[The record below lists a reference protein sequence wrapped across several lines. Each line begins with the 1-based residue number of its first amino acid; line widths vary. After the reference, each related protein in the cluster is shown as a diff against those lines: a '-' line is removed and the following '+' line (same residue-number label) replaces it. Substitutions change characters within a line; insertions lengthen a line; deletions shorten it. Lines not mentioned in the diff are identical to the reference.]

1 MCCADFKFYLNRQGV
16 RGAKGDK
23 GDKGFSPS
31 ISLGKNTQEEFT
43 LFITNEDETIETPN
57 IKEGLVPEDR
67 GGTYVRKDPETGLQ
81 YYGDANIST
90 TDSVGE
96 VQLASYDDLKNTE
109 LGDVEPEQQP
119 AAGKAVE
126 GLGAKEY
133 FASKEDLST
142 VSSQV
147 NKNTE
152 DIAHNTQDI
161 EDNAYNI
168 QNLGNMTNTLETE
181 VNSIKVNLNNAQGEI
196 EALQTGK
203 QNKLVEGDNIT
214 LTNNDDGTTTISSSG
229 GGGGTGDVTAAGNNT
244 FTGNNIFKG
253 NSLNVGNDNEYS
265 AVAEFDNVFYNPI
278 DVNGVV
284 DTVLQ
289 SKGGVTLGSSYSN
302 NKLQSNTRQEY
313 YSPTKRETYLSTIFN
328 TGNLR
333 FGNGLT
339 VKRVES
345 DYDASPAV
353 IRDTYFEISTS
364 GSQGSPLDE
373 FIEGSTDTNTTT
385 ITAKDGK
392 ALKLN
397 APTIAIG
404 DNLVNTTEP
413 DRMQLYLKQ
422 GDIAA
427 GDNITIEETAT
438 GIKVSAS
445 GGEAPTNMVTTDTRQ
460 DITGS
465 KTFKN
470 DTGMTIAQTS
480 NLGNKVVISPYGTS
494 NTLNNSLIG
503 IREQSAHTWNIAAGF
518 AASKFRIQNPI
529 TKVESGEGS
538 ASSSGDRPLLTVGKI
553 TAGDNITITDNGNTG
568 ITISATGGGSTSTS
582 NNGIE
587 GDYKVKHGI
596 VDCPNGLVEFTPTSR
611 DITIKNGIV
620 LNCAGNGNAKTTIAT
635 AISHT
640 LTSPA
645 SDITLFYAEGTI
657 LECGKVDWSE
667 TEPEDNGVGNY
678 QAWFNPNKTANPDS
692 QWQFKS
698 NETGNVW
705 RTVNSATPIVDM
717 TLSTDGVTSARYI
730 GYRIL
735 DDDVLVNKTE
745 TEFIGHQALPSD
757 TYETLTLG
765 ASGATYTAPADG
777 YVSILTK
784 CTSATNS
791 FFELANASG
800 GYRALGWSQA
810 STTVAVEL
818 FLLVKENDVFRTSYK
833 NSFTTEGGHFRFYYA
848 IGSEPTV

>member
-31 ISLGKNTQEEFT
+31 ISLGKNTREEFT

-345 DYDASPAV
+345 DYDAFPAV

-438 GIKVSAS
+438 GIKVSA
-445 GGEAPTNMVTTDTRQ
+445 
-460 DITGS
+460 
-465 KTFKN
+465 
-470 DTGMTIAQTS
+470 
-480 NLGNKVVISPYGTS
+480 
-494 NTLNNSLIG
+494 
-503 IREQSAHTWNIAAGF
+503 
-518 AASKFRIQNPI
+518 
-529 TKVESGEGS
+529 
-538 ASSSGDRPLLTVGKI
+538 
-553 TAGDNITITDNGNTG
+553 
-568 ITISATGGGSTSTS
+568 STS